1 MAIIYEG
8 DVYSRAVS
16 DFRNHNLPNWVVKY
30 YILSILSILKPGEVN
45 IKSSFTL

>member
-30 YILSILSILKPGEVN
+30 YILSILKPGEVN